1 MSGGWDTMNDTSNND
16 DAWGSTVTSNNKD
29 AWGSTATS
37 NNKDARGSSK
47 PADGP
52 IVGSRSGSG
61 ITQAAAG
68 SSGSISD
75 IELKVDSISLSD
87 PVLPPGDGVEG
98 PVVDGWVERKPY
110 DYETYATPDRDP
122 EAPRGEPTGQ
132 WAASGRRYEWKEEYG
147 DVAPRDEALEL
158 MLFGEVEDTPQT
170 TSSGIQ
176 FERFVNILTKMAHL
190 NYQREI

>member
-1 MSGGWDTMNDTSNND
+1 MSDGWGTMNDISNND
-16 DAWGSTVTSNNKD
+16 DAWGSTATSSNKD
-29 AWGSTATS
+29 T
-37 NNKDARGSSK
+37 RGSSK

-52 IVGSRSGSG
+52 IVGSRSGPG
-61 ITQAAAG
+61 IITQGAAG

-75 IELKVDSISLSD
+75 IELKGDSISLSD

-170 TSSGIQ
+170 TSGGIQ
-176 FERFVNILTKMAHL
+176 FERFVNVYVFLS
-190 NYQREI
+190 R

>member
-1 MSGGWDTMNDTSNND
+1 MSDGWGTMNDISNND
-16 DAWGSTVTSNNKD
+16 DAW
-29 AWGSTATS
+29 ASTATS
-37 NNKDARGSSK
+37 SNKDTRESSK
-47 PADGP
+47 LP

-68 SSGSISD
+68 SSGSISG

-176 FERFVNILTKMAHL
+176 FERFVNIRIRTKLAHL
-190 NYQREI
+190 SYQREI